1 MLFFLTTQSIWVS
14 GTILIGLT
22 TLLAMLGPYVVRRH
36 VALERLTMN
45 NEVAGFKFAT
55 VGVLYAVLLA
65 FAIFVVWQRYADA
78 ETTVAQEAGAAD
90 TIYRLSYGIGEKSG
104 GELRSAL
111 TNYLTVAI
119 ADDWPAMDRGTLAA
133 KRPARH
139 ALNELYAALLSVESA
154 QRDNAPLV
162 SEILRQLDVITQS
175 RRVRLVASEGTVP
188 GVIWLVLFGGA
199 VLTITFTFFFGAHS
213 LRVQTAMT
221 AFLSIL
227 IFSELLIIVAIN
239 RPFSGTVKVQ
249 PQALAE
255 LLAEFK
261 PAAGGAAG
269 PGRQH

>member
-1 MLFFLTTQSIWVS
+1 M
-14 GTILIGLT
+14 
-22 TLLAMLGPYVVRRH
+22 
-36 VALERLTMN
+36 
-45 NEVAGFKFAT
+45 
-55 VGVLYAVLLA
+55 
-65 FAIFVVWQRYADA
+65 
-78 ETTVAQEAGAAD
+78 AQEAGAAD

-104 GELRSAL
+104 GELSSAL

-119 ADDWPAMDRGTLAA
+119 ADDWPAMDRGTMAA

-175 RRVRLVASEGTVP
+175 RSVRLVVSEGTVP

-227 IFSELLIIVAIN
+227 IFSKLLIIVAIN